1 MVPGV
6 DLEGILHN
14 GDDGRYRGD
23 GKDDAHQQ
31 QDNVMGLGKK
41 GFDLIGA
48 GTAAGV
54 GLLKAAGSYLMV

>member
-1 MVPGV
+1 MGIDGTGV

-31 QDNVMGLGKK
+31 QDNIMGLGKK
-41 GFDLIGA
+41 GFDLIAPHG
-48 GTAAGV
+48 GGI
-54 GLLKAAGSYLMV
+54 GL